1 MRYISD
7 TGTGADPAAR
17 VNACLYQHV
26 SEPSQKQLSKAFVQR
41 SVRQHQRLSKRK
53 KEKCCICS
61 VHLRTKPKDP
71 YRNSSV
77 RIDVP
82 LHHYFRFNKSKWELK
97 SLHTESEIYVRNVFT
112 LKINTTSRSVNHVY
126 VLPPKFSFVI
136 KKIRIGFDF
145 FVCFTHPWQ
154 AFWQFRA
161 TVQANAKIQNG
172 DCQVHPLH
180 LAAQSTVKILAH
192 QVHRNLSSSF

>member
-82 LHHYFRFNKSKWELK
+82 LHPYFRFNKSKWELK

-136 KKIRIGFDF
+136 KKFGSGSIFLCVLRIRGKHFDSSEPPYKR
-145 FVCFTHPWQ
+145 TPKSRM
-154 AFWQFRA
+154 A
-161 TVQANAKIQNG
+161 I
-172 DCQVHPLH
+172 
-180 LAAQSTVKILAH
+180 VKFIHFISQHKVL
-192 QVHRNLSSSF
+192 